1 MRVADKM
8 TREPVTL
15 AERSTLREAT
25 ELMRSRR
32 IRHLPIVDGRKLIGI
47 VTDRDVKRATPS
59 VVGGASKEE
68 YDRTLD
74 RTTLGQIMTRNP
86 VSVFPSTTMRDAVA
100 LIVRERIGSLPV
112 VLEGELVGI
121 VTETDCMKA
130 YLDLLI
136 EFETLFRRHF
146 Q

>member
-15 AERSTLREAT
+15 TERSTLREAT
-25 ELMRSRR
+25 ELMRSRK
-32 IRHLPIVDGRKLIGI
+32 IRHLPVVEGRKLVGI

-59 VVGGASKEE
+59 VVGGVAKDD
-68 YDRTLD
+68 YDRILD
-74 RTTLGQIMTRNP
+74 RTTLAQIMTRNP
-86 VSVFPSTTMRDAVA
+86 LSVFPSTTMRDAVA

-112 VLEGELVGI
+112 VLEGDLVGI
-121 VTETDCMKA
+121 ITETDCMKG
-130 YLDLLI
+130 YLDVLI